1 MSAVETTAM
10 LEGGATTRRGLLR
23 VLGRSFGLAM
33 IVGATIGG
41 GILRT
46 PGDVAALLPTPVL
59 FLGVW
64 ALGALNALAGAT
76 AYAELGA
83 MLPRSGGIYVFAQR
97 AFGNAVGFFL
107 GYMDWFNW
115 SISSA
120 ALILLAGEYL
130 GQLVPALAGHNT
142 VTGFVLFA
150 VLVALQLRGVRWS
163 GRIQEVTSVLKA
175 LALVGLV
182 AVAFALAHSTLAP
195 APPAPPVVPS
205 GVALLGALALAMQ
218 GVIFTYDSYYAV
230 VYCSEEI
237 QNPER
242 EIPRSIFRGLWLVIG
257 IYLLIN
263 AAFVRVVGVP
273 AMANDS
279 FVGGTVARLL
289 FAERGDAVIRSIMI
303 VSLIGTVNAQVMA
316 APRVLL
322 AMSRDGLFSR
332 HGDDVNAGGT
342 PTVAT
347 AVSFLLIAVLLFS
360 GSFNA
365 LLGIDTIFIV
375 SGYVLVFASLFALRR
390 RAPDLPR
397 PYLARGYPWIP
408 GLALA
413 GAIAFLVATA
423 VADVRDTLITLG
435 LLALSWP
442 AARIVRAFRA
452 GSAQAAVDR

>member
-1 MSAVETTAM
+1 MTGVATRVAPASAAP
-10 LEGGATTRRGLLR
+10 RGLLR

-46 PGDVAALLPTPVL
+46 PGDVAAVLPTPAL

-120 ALILLAGEYL
+120 ALLLLAGEYL
-130 GQLVPALAGHNT
+130 GQLLPAVAGHTT

-150 VLVALQLRGVRWS
+150 LLVGLQLRGVRWS

-175 LALVGLV
+175 VALVGLV
-182 AVAFALAHSTLAP
+182 AAAFLLARSVLAP
-195 APPAPPVVPS
+195 APAVVPVVPS
-205 GVALLGALALAMQ
+205 GVALLGALAVAMQ

-230 VYCSEEI
+230 VYCGEEI
-237 QNPER
+237 RNPER
-242 EIPRSIFRGLWLVIG
+242 EIPRSIFRGLWLVIA

-273 AMANDS
+273 GWRTTRSSA
-279 FVGGTVARLL
+279 AR
-289 FAERGDAVIRSIMI
+289 
-303 VSLIGTVNAQVMA
+303 
-316 APRVLL
+316 
-322 AMSRDGLFSR
+322 
-332 HGDDVNAGGT
+332 
-342 PTVAT
+342 
-347 AVSFLLIAVLLFS
+347 
-360 GSFNA
+360 
-365 LLGIDTIFIV
+365 
-375 SGYVLVFASLFALRR
+375 
-390 RAPDLPR
+390 
-397 PYLARGYPWIP
+397 
-408 GLALA
+408 
-413 GAIAFLVATA
+413 
-423 VADVRDTLITLG
+423 
-435 LLALSWP
+435 WP
-442 AARIVRAFRA
+442 ACCSPSAATPSSAR
-452 GSAQAAVDR
+452 S